1 MQFRM
6 KNHQLTKEQ
15 VEDLL
20 ERSQDCVL
28 ATQGSD
34 GFPYAIPMNFVYYN
48 DEIYMHGLPK
58 GQKIDNI
65 KLNSKVCVEVHE
77 MLGLLYEDIDVA
89 CDVACDVNVKYNS
102 AIILG
107 YASLLTDIGAKRE
120 ILNRVVNKYTPQ
132 FSGEVLPENM
142 VRGTGVIKVEIKEC
156 TGKYYK

>member
-48 DEIYMHGLPK
+48 DKIYMHGLPK

-89 CDVACDVNVKYNS
+89 CDVNVKYNS
-102 AIILG
+102 VIILG
-107 YASLLTDIGAKRE
+107 HARLLTDAGAKRE
-120 ILNRVVNKYTPQ
+120 ILNMVVNKYTPQ

-142 VRGTGVIKVEIKEC
+142 VRGAGVIEVEIKEC